1 MILHAYGNQIKVGVA
16 TLMLSEISLKPGK
29 VTKDKNGYYVMV
41 KGTIHPEDRTVIN
54 TYVANIA
61 APKYTK
67 QLLTDLKGET
77 ENNTIIV
84 GNYNTSP
91 TLMNRSYRQKVNK
104 EIAAL
109 KETLDQAVLIN
120 LYRTFHSNVVQYTY
134 LAAHENFSRID
145 HVLEHKTSLND
156 FKIEIISTIFLDY
169 NGMKLEINHKKKSGK
184 SQICED

>member
-1 MILHAYGNQIKVGVA
+1 
-16 TLMLSEISLKPGK
+16 
-29 VTKDKNGYYVMV
+29 MV
-41 KGTIHPEDRTVIN
+41 KGTIHQEDKTVIN
-54 TYVANIA
+54 TYVANTA

-67 QLLTDLKGET
+67 QLLTDLKGEM
-77 ENNTIIV
+77 ESNTIIV
-84 GNYNTSP
+84 GNYNTSL

-109 KETLDQAVLIN
+109 KETLDQAVLIS
-120 LYRTFHSNVVQYTY
+120 LYRTFHSNAVQYTY
-134 LAAHENFSRID
+134 LAAHGTFSRID

-156 FKIEIISTIFLDY
+156 FKIEIILTIFLDY

>member
-1 MILHAYGNQIKVGVA
+1 ME
-16 TLMLSEISLKPGK
+16 S
-29 VTKDKNGYYVMV
+29 
-41 KGTIHPEDRTVIN
+41 
-54 TYVANIA
+54 
-61 APKYTK
+61 
-67 QLLTDLKGET
+67 
-77 ENNTIIV
+77 NTIIV
-84 GNYNTSP
+84 GNYNTSL

-120 LYRTFHSNVVQYTY
+120 LYRTFHSNAVQYTY
-134 LAAHENFSRID
+134 LAAHGTFSRID

-156 FKIEIISTIFLDY
+156 FKIEIILTIFLDY